1 MLFDQQANRNKQAVG
16 DKIFEQV
23 IEGDRLRDN
32 MEFVNR
38 EQEGG
43 NISRAKD
50 ELFKAVQST
59 AKNPEEMTESQ
70 KMISCNTQTT

>member
-1 MLFDQQANRNKQAVG
+1 MG
-16 DKIFEQV
+16 I
-23 IEGDRLRDN
+23 
-32 MEFVNR
+32 VNR
-38 EQEGG
+38 EQEEG

-50 ELFKAVQST
+50 ELVKAVQSA